1 MSVND
6 AWASFLAFDM
16 ACRLPLLLICTLL
29 AAGSGPAQAA
39 ELGEPR
45 VSSFIGQPLVADIE
59 LTMLEDAGTP
69 VQVRLAHPDVY
80 RGANIGMPPVLSTLT
95 FSVMRREGRQFLHV
109 TSLKPVEPA
118 HLHLYLELADGAQRS
133 VRLATLWLS
142 PDPQPAPPPA
152 PVVPVVPVVAAAA
165 AAPVPARAAVSDP
178 VRPRVEKPVPVPVRA
193 QPVAVAAP
201 RRAVAVVPPVIKPVK
216 QPATQPER
224 KPQAVSPAALALAP
238 AAAPAACMPQADL
251 QQNACAVLEA
261 KNAVLRGQLDQ
272 LEDKVKLL
280 QVAMGAAP
288 AAVVPAAPPI
298 KPKKKPAA
306 APPEAGTP
314 WLLVGGAIAGL
325 LALAAAGLAILRRRK
340 ASRGGA
346 APRHVEP
353 SVPLGARLK
362 ARLGGLGKPA
372 KTASPADA
380 GVHNSSTQV

>member
-29 AAGSGPAQAA
+29 AAGSGPAPAA

-59 LTMLEDAGTP
+59 LTMLEDAGAP

-80 RGANIGMPPVLSTLT
+80 RGANIGMPPVLSTLK
-95 FSVMRREGRQFLHV
+95 FSVMRRDGRQFLHV

-152 PVVPVVPVVAAAA
+152 PLAPLLPVAAPPA
-165 AAPVPARAAVSDP
+165 PARAAVPEP
-178 VRPRVEKPVPVPVRA
+178 VQPRVEKPVPAPVRK
-193 QPVAVAAP
+193 QPVVAAVP
-201 RRAVAVVPPVIKPVK
+201 RKARVVAPPAT
-216 QPATQPER
+216 QPATQLAS
-224 KPQAVSPAALALAP
+224 KPKLVPAPVAALAP
-238 AAAPAACMPQADL
+238 APAACMPQAHPE
-251 QQNACAVLEA
+251 QNACAVLEA

-288 AAVVPAAPPI
+288 AAVLPAAAPI
-298 KPKKKPAA
+298 RPKKKQAA

-314 WLLVGGAIAGL
+314 WLLVGGALAGL
-325 LALAAAGLAILRRRK
+325 LALVAGGLALLRRKK
-340 ASRGGA
+340 AGKGGA
-346 APRHVEP
+346 APRRVEP
-353 SVPLGARLK
+353 TVPLGARLK

-372 KTASPADA
+372 KTAPRTDSA
-380 GVHNSSTQV
+380 VHNSSTQV